1 MTLFHAIVL
10 GLVQGLGEFLP
21 ISSSAHLILVPWA
34 FGWPDP
40 GLSFDVALH
49 VGTLAAVAWYFRR
62 EWVRLARAAVTL
74 ASSGGG
80 GRARTADERLVIFL
94 VIATIPGAIGGKLL
108 EHAAEAAFRAP
119 LLIAATLIV
128 MGVVLWAVDR
138 AAPASRPSASAGWR
152 DALALGVA
160 QVLALIPGVSRSGAT
175 ITAGRAL
182 GFDRDSAAVLSFL
195 MSGPII
201 LGAAIVKVPHLLEA
215 GVTVPLVAALVASA
229 LSGWVAIAVLL
240 RYVKSHS
247 FGAFAAYRLVLGA
260 AVIGLVVVR
269 TARLHG

>member
-1 MTLFHAIVL
+1 MTLLHAIVL
-10 GLVQGLGEFLP
+10 GIVQGLGEFLP

-62 EWVRLARAAVTL
+62 EWTRLGRAAVTL
-74 ASSGGG
+74 ASSR
-80 GRARTADERLVIFL
+80 GRARTADERLVVFL

-108 EHAAEAAFRAP
+108 ERAAEDAFRDP
-119 LLIAATLIV
+119 LLIAATLII

-138 AAPASRPSASAGWR
+138 AAPTARAADAAGWR
-152 DALALGVA
+152 DALALGIA

-175 ITAGRAL
+175 MTAGRAL

-201 LGAAIVKVPHLLEA
+201 LGAAILKVPHLLEA
-215 GVTVPLVAALVASA
+215 GGATLPLLAAVVASA

-247 FGAFAAYRLVLGA
+247 YGAFAAYRVILGA
-260 AVIGLVVVR
+260 AVVGLVVIR
-269 TARLHG
+269 MARPHG